1 MFKYLIKFIFIF
13 NILIYLIIPI
23 NNLNLKEERQ
33 YLIECKDPLFNLN
46 KWECKINKE
55 VEEEGGE
62 ENYLINI
69 INNLKNISKEERE
82 EEKNNLIK
90 LNSVDPLELYYS
102 FKVNRS
108 NGQLFI
114 SAILRWE
121 FTSTKFFNFYKIFLY
136 IEEINKNRRIID
148 ITAISS
154 LNNSSI
160 GNLQRLKIILQ
171 LDDLFK
177 FGNSY
182 NIKIISLPLLQHHQ
196 QLIKSKNEDLNENS
210 SFFNLTNIE
219 EEGIYAFTDKQI
231 NFDSLPEELNSNIC
245 HQKLNDNNVDD
256 LKEWKK
262 RQSFASRWTGALRS
276 VVFYPLHSAINI
288 SFFGAPPSFCINLY
302 KIQLWLLNS
311 LLQEKIV
318 ENLLNEGPGIFIG
331 FVEFRDLLSSDT
343 RLKYKIR
350 IIPIERREKDGN
362 CICELNNKCGC
373 VQVISDWFTMPN
385 ASTSSITFNHEPIQ
399 ETISLLNT
407 SKNEI
412 LKLNEEKTNSLFL
425 LILICL
431 FLALTFILLTFAFL
445 LFILKK
451 IGWTKGKRQS
461 FIIIRKPKNE
471 HNILTTSKK
480 YNNSGVPLL
489 NGNVSGGVYSI
500 LLANAQPTK
509 SADLERFARLL
520 VKNGVRIFYDRW
532 DKTAIERN
540 LLLWVQQATT
550 KADKAVFFW
559 DKRAE
564 QLITPNNET
573 IKTTTSISCNSSFIL
588 DHVFCALHQQMDP
601 EKTIFVNWDESAINE
616 KPLGCVGENRPFLFS
631 RDLALIYTALNIPAS
646 ELDIQKFARLPS
658 SSLITSLTTPS
669 LTICVPI
676 KTNSKLKEIKQIEK
690 DKGNNLNNKEEKE
703 EENIFLLPNNEEC
716 ENKGNKELLNFKV
729 K

>member
-1 MFKYLIKFIFIF
+1 
-13 NILIYLIIPI
+13 
-23 NNLNLKEERQ
+23 
-33 YLIECKDPLFNLN
+33 
-46 KWECKINKE
+46 
-55 VEEEGGE
+55 
-62 ENYLINI
+62 
-69 INNLKNISKEERE
+69 
-82 EEKNNLIK
+82 
-90 LNSVDPLELYYS
+90 
-102 FKVNRS
+102 
-108 NGQLFI
+108 
-114 SAILRWE
+114 
-121 FTSTKFFNFYKIFLY
+121 
-136 IEEINKNRRIID
+136 
-148 ITAISS
+148 
-154 LNNSSI
+154 
-160 GNLQRLKIILQ
+160 
-171 LDDLFK
+171 
-177 FGNSY
+177 
-182 NIKIISLPLLQHHQ
+182 
-196 QLIKSKNEDLNENS
+196 
-210 SFFNLTNIE
+210 
-219 EEGIYAFTDKQI
+219 
-231 NFDSLPEELNSNIC
+231 
-245 HQKLNDNNVDD
+245 
-256 LKEWKK
+256 
-262 RQSFASRWTGALRS
+262 
-276 VVFYPLHSAINI
+276 
-288 SFFGAPPSFCINLY
+288 
-302 KIQLWLLNS
+302 
-311 LLQEKIV
+311 
-318 ENLLNEGPGIFIG
+318 
-331 FVEFRDLLSSDT
+331 
-343 RLKYKIR
+343 
-350 IIPIERREKDGN
+350 
-362 CICELNNKCGC
+362 
-373 VQVISDWFTMPN
+373 MPN

-471 HNILTTSKK
+471 HNILATSKK

-658 SSLITSLTTPS
+658 SSLISSSTTPS

-676 KTNSKLKEIKQIEK
+676 KANNKLKENKQIDK
-690 DKGNNLNNKEEKE
+690 DKGNNNLNNKEK

-716 ENKGNKELLNFKV
+716 ENEGNKELLNFKSANQDKLREEKERQLSAFDSGIDSSCV
-729 K
+729 IAL